1 MVLEIHM
8 RLCVTEPNFLEKKIF
23 AQKNWENGPKM
34 DQKLDFL
41 NLLNLSL
48 LILFYDEIF
57 YYLLCSCTNPIFG
70 KSLRY
75 RPN

>member
-48 LILFYDEIF
+48 LTLF
-57 YYLLCSCTNPIFG
+57 
-70 KSLRY
+70 
-75 RPN
+75 